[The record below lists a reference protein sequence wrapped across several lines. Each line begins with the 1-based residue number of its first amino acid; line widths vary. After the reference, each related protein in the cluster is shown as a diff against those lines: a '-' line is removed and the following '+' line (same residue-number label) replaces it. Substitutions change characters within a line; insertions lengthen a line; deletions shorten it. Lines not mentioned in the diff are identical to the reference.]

1 MLRSVIVFSS
11 SGLVLFSK
19 NFLEPLAQHRMV
31 ASLITAIMK
40 FCTDLLD
47 GMPVSYIELGDI
59 CVSIVS
65 NKAANLNCA
74 VFHTAGEGSRR
85 LSRGASSDVSGL
97 MNSLSMSLSGS
108 TKNAE
113 SAAPGTSLDQG
124 NSMYEFDY
132 AFGSLI
138 ARQLLLGFL
147 DTFQANLLNAGH
159 NLQDFASYNYKI
171 SEVIRDSVQPVLEK
185 LVTQKGLQTAT
196 LIVEDSYTYS
206 TKAVDEIGLR
216 ANLQALSGISADIMG
231 MVDDSSRHVWLD
243 VSKTTRILVWSLVEE
258 RASLVVKCNKN
269 VRFSK
274 VSASI
279 QDALVMIRRL
289 CGVMSSLHHNRG

>member
-1 MLRSVIVFSS
+1 M
-11 SGLVLFSK
+11 
-19 NFLEPLAQHRMV
+19 
-31 ASLITAIMK
+31 
-40 FCTDLLD
+40 
-47 GMPVSYIELGDI
+47 
-59 CVSIVS
+59 
-65 NKAANLNCA
+65 
-74 VFHTAGEGSRR
+74 
-85 LSRGASSDVSGL
+85 
-97 MNSLSMSLSGS
+97 
-108 TKNAE
+108 
-113 SAAPGTSLDQG
+113 
-124 NSMYEFDY
+124 
-132 AFGSLI
+132 
-138 ARQLLLGFL
+138 
-147 DTFQANLLNAGH
+147 
-159 NLQDFASYNYKI
+159 
-171 SEVIRDSVQPVLEK
+171 QPVLEK

-279 QDALVMIRRL
+279 QDARRFPR
-289 CGVMSSLHHNRG
+289 GVMSSLHHNRG